1 MSVYHILRD
10 GSRPKDITGHV
21 VKVEEATNFYEI
33 IRKVNKRLL
42 NEIQNGKRLSSNALL
57 EQKEAHTYE

>member
-10 GSRPKDITGHV
+10 GSRPEDITDHV

-33 IRKVNKRLL
+33 IRKVNRRLL
-42 NEIQNGKRLSSNALL
+42 NEVQNDKCFQSNALS
-57 EQKEAHTYE
+57 E

>member
-1 MSVYHILRD
+1 MSVFHVLKD

-33 IRKVNKRLL
+33 IKKVNRRLL
-42 NEIQNGKRLSSNALL
+42 NENQNRKTLQSGNSR
-57 EQKEAHTYE
+57 EAVS